1 MSKICAQLIIN
12 IQLLISF
19 WVKKLSNNVK
29 GVWILEREIE
39 LFLDALFEQSTKN
52 LEKIKEKESFLCRK
66 KNWISDQTNFFLQE
80 RIKEEKQTYSRKK
93 S

>member
-1 MSKICAQLIIN
+1 M
-12 IQLLISF
+12 
-19 WVKKLSNNVK
+19 SNNVK
-29 GVWILEREIE
+29 GVWNLEREIE

-52 LEKIKEKESFLCRK
+52 LEKIKEKECFLCRK